1 MRLRLITQFRPALL
15 AVSAVALTVGVDDP
29 EIVFG
34 VLKIVLGGDAIAR
47 CLRVAGERQILLE
60 HLVGVATDPHLGSVA
75 VECLV
80 LRRHMRLTVAA
91 AAGAP

>member
-1 MRLRLITQFRPALL
+1 LRLRLITQFRPALL
-15 AVSAVALTVGVDDP
+15 AVSAVALTVCVDDP

-47 CLRVAGERQILLE
+47 CLRVARQGKVFLQ
-60 HLVGVATDPHLGSVA
+60 HLVGVAADPHLGPVA
-75 VECLV
+75 VEGLV
-80 LRRHMRLTVAA
+80 LHRHMRLTIAA